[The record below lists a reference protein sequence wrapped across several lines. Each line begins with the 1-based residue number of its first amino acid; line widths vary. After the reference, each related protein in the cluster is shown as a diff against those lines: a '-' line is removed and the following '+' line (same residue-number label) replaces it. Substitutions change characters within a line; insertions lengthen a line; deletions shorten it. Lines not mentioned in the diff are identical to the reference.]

1 MFIVK
6 PFNLQLFADE
16 TDVPQ
21 EQTAPD
27 AKENAPEEEKRE
39 KTFTQAELDR
49 IVKERLKR
57 AEKENQKK
65 IEEARTEAQKLA
77 KMNEEQKKQY
87 EQEKIQTENEN
98 LKNQIAQLEKQ
109 AQRTELSKSA
119 ATILQENHK
128 ITATQDILDFVVGE
142 TAEDTNVRI
151 EKLVSIIKADRKAVE
166 AERAL
171 GRTPKIYRTD
181 HEKPSP
187 FEAKLNKYKR

>member
-39 KTFTQAELDR
+39 KTFTQTELDR

-98 LKNQIAQLEKQ
+98 LKDQIAQLEKQ

-119 ATILQENHK
+119 ASILQENHK
-128 ITATQDILDFVVGE
+128 ITATQGILDFVVEE
-142 TAEDTNVRI
+142 TAEDINVRI
-151 EKLVSIIKADRKAVE
+151 KKHVSSIKADRKAVE
-166 AERAL
+166 AERSL
-171 GRTPKIYRTD
+171 G
-181 HEKPSP
+181 
-187 FEAKLNKYKR
+187 

>member
-6 PFNLQLFADE
+6 PFNLQLFAE
-16 TDVPQ
+16 
-21 EQTAPD
+21 ESAPD
-27 AKENAPEEEKRE
+27 LTPDEPENAPKSSEEEKGE
-39 KTFTQAELDR
+39 KTFTQAELDK
-49 IVKERLKR
+49 IVKDRLKR